1 MADGEA
7 DSNPRTLKL
16 EANQDA
22 GAGQS
27 LSDRYNATTGDKLSP
42 KDYAR
47 SQEDA
52 YYGKVSDAARNGHNL
67 GFDKS
72 TGKVFEYIE
81 KPASGGSSLSDFFD
95 DGSGDVGPGTSS
107 GKNYNT
113 SAALEAQSYFD
124 SWQSALRDMDRATAD
139 AKEAKGSGGA
149 AQSYMSSEAN
159 KTKEITRQYNDF
171 QDRANELYDLMDAE
185 QGFAMNADDQNA
197 QNAAARAKGYLLPG
211 EGLQY
216 TPYVMGGPL
225 SEILRPSLPDY
236 VRPDYRMNAA
246 VGLPGPE
253 GFDDPQYD
261 ENGMPMYAYG
271 TDWQPGMVPTAGL
284 PGQLPRIDY
293 PSWVGAAVDGI
304 IFNLRDGSGAND
316 GKPADWDSSRYGD
329 WNRIVQLAQYPAG
342 VPQAARTAL
351 YDYVQNSGA
360 KGDLSYALGLGAA
373 PSPSGNDYTT
383 PPLTPSEQLARDQF
397 EFQKTQ
403 AILKQIGGAV
413 GSTSSSVPRSSSTRS
428 LGGASGSGGNSG
440 GSGSDLEAQR
450 AADAQSLA
458 TYQAKRDID
467 LAYQQALNALQN
479 DPNNPELAYK
489 AAQLAETKRQFD
501 EQMAYNRERDA
512 KSLGLDTAKIIADY
526 SANPGDAVA
535 REYFLR
541 GQAQPVGN
549 AVNIFTGQP
558 TGQQMTLSEV
568 MRANA
573 PLVGQ
578 ALNNTLT
585 GQPVEA
591 QQRAA
596 QQEQPAP
603 EAPQN
608 DRTPAYAYGTGR
620 PEITPDGWTRAKQF
634 IAGDP
639 QVPGVENPEHIK
651 LRVRNG
657 EPEAK
662 VTPISR
668 LFNGRRGMPRFATG
682 TDPWAWQG
690 TDWNQADNFDAFG
703 NVNTDFGALY
713 NPDNLAQPQSGAY
726 QPSTAS
732 SPVYN
737 SSTGGSNIT
746 FGSGKDPYFVQTT
759 SGVPYNASMKAND
772 PFFGTPYQGMSPN
785 AVVTNANSPY
795 YGMTAQAAFDS
806 QAAHNAALMAY
817 NPASLDALGQ
827 VTGAAPAYLV
837 GPSADIPGLYD
848 ANGNPRNT
856 INVNNQAEAGIL
868 TGAQMQNGATQS
880 ANPGLPGYTRPA
892 DLPPLPGSNQMG
904 VTTSTDTTEG
914 GTQTDSVKPATNSAP
929 PAVTATGKGQVYS
942 YPGSTVTTE
951 QSDDFGNEVV
961 MSPGTFTKDGATW
974 QLQAGDYRRP
984 DGTWVRYDPVRKEYM
999 PIQPNYTP
1007 VTSEAEFWKLPP
1019 DVQQKIFTG
1028 QPTGYALLGNWRSGL
1043 LAGLQSQLGGNGP
1056 QPMSDT
1062 EFQNLPMD
1070 QVLQLLENPP
1080 QRTGSYQPSQYLTRQ
1095 DLGPT
1100 MGTTDG
1106 LLRLPMGGPTS
1117 SSIDY
1122 NSSLSQAQKD
1132 AIANMYVEE
1141 TPASNPGTLMK
1152 PWDELTTAIEEK
1164 PGAGW
1169 QIYTSTPIGYPAGAN
1184 PRAAGWSPTTIA
1196 IGPNGRAYQGQNGVW
1211 HQVGPWQTAFTGTAN
1226 PASPDTLSSW
1236 LAENGYR
1243 PDTTYSNPVAPTG
1256 PGQGDAPAPSPS
1268 NSTSGATTGTAQ
1280 GGTVTAPPTGVDF
1293 RDPATPP
1300 PGTTTGGTTGGATG
1314 GSTGVDRGGTT
1325 GGTTSGG
1332 TTTGGATGGSTQ
1344 GNALAQALA
1353 QLLGLSYG
1361 NGAYQNLPSLLFASG
1376 GDAGQYDTV
1385 SNQPIE
1391 VPGLG
1396 ISLPSASQMMNYDML
1411 QKLAQNGS
1419 FDLLNSLYTAG
1430 NVPLSI
1436 ILKMAEARA
1445 PRGSAYEPGLVST
1458 V

>member
-1 MADGEA
+1 MTTIGAKIASNSLLPPDVGGQFNQATWTAGAADALANGIIQQAIANGGNTSKIGMPASWPYGPIPAGAVRADG
-7 DSNPRTLKL
+7 TI
-16 EANQDA
+16 
-22 GAGQS
+22 
-27 LSDRYNATTGDKLSP
+27 SP
-42 KDYAR
+42 LLW
-47 SQEDA
+47 SQIQG
-52 YYGKVSDAARNGHNL
+52 YVNS
-67 GFDKS
+67 
-72 TGKVFEYIE
+72 
-81 KPASGGSSLSDFFD
+81 
-95 DGSGDVGPGTSS
+95 
-107 GKNYNT
+107 
-113 SAALEAQSYFD
+113 SAAQNDTDF
-124 SWQSALRDMDRATAD
+124 
-139 AKEAKGSGGA
+139 GGWLGVQYSQA
-149 AQSYMSSEAN
+149 A
-159 KTKEITRQYNDF
+159 
-171 QDRANELYDLMDAE
+171 
-185 QGFAMNADDQNA
+185 
-197 QNAAARAKGYLLPG
+197 PG
-211 EGLQY
+211 
-216 TPYVMGGPL
+216 
-225 SEILRPSLPDY
+225 
-236 VRPDYRMNAA
+236 
-246 VGLPGPE
+246 
-253 GFDDPQYD
+253 
-261 ENGMPMYAYG
+261 
-271 TDWQPGMVPTAGL
+271 
-284 PGQLPRIDY
+284 
-293 PSWVGAAVDGI
+293 GI
-304 IFNLRDGSGAND
+304 ID
-316 GKPADWDSSRYGD
+316 
-329 WNRIVQLAQYPAG
+329 Q
-342 VPQAARTAL
+342 
-351 YDYVQNSGA
+351 
-360 KGDLSYALGLGAA
+360 
-373 PSPSGNDYTT
+373 
-383 PPLTPSEQLARDQF
+383 PLTAAEQLARDKF
-397 EFQKTQ
+397 EFEKTQ
-403 AILKQIGGAV
+403 QILSLIGGAR
-413 GSTSSSVPRSSSTRS
+413 GSTSSGSGVRSSSSGGRSYSGGGGGGSSGRS
-428 LGGASGSGGNSG
+428 L
-440 GSGSDLEAQR
+440 EEQQ

-479 DPNNPELAYK
+479 DPNNPELAIRYQ
-489 AAQLAETKRQFD
+489 QLAETKRQFD
-501 EQMAYNRERDA
+501 EQMAYQRERDA

-608 DRTPAYAYGTGR
+608 DRTPTYAYGTDDRTLNPPTGPAVTPPMGTSLPPFNDR
-620 PEITPDGWTRAKQF
+620 DISPPPPIVPPSQPQPATQVPRYQAERGPQYSSSPNRPPEITPDGWTRSEQF

-639 QVPGVENPEHIK
+639 QIPGVENPEHIR

-662 VTPISR
+662 VTPLSR
-668 LFNGRRGMPRFATG
+668 MLFRPGVTLMAGEVPASSFGAAPRRKPRRTPMYADG

-703 NVNTDFGALY
+703 NANTDFGALY

-746 FGSGKDPYFVQTT
+746 FGNAKDPYAFQTT
-759 SGVPYNASMKAND
+759 SGVPYNTSMAAND

-1007 VTSEAEFWKLPP
+1007 ITSEAEFWKLPP

-1117 SSIDY
+1117 SPIDY
-1122 NSSLSQAQKD
+1122 NPSLSQTQKD
-1132 AIANMYVEE
+1132 IIANMVPQE
-1141 TPASNPGTLMK
+1141 TYNPNPGTVMK

-1164 PGAGW
+1164 PGPGW
-1169 QIYTSTPIGYPAGAN
+1169 QIYSTKFSYGN
-1184 PRAAGWSPTTIA
+1184 PVRTIA
-1196 IGPNGRAYQGQNGVW
+1196 IAPNGTAYIGSEGIWNRAGN
-1211 HQVGPWQTAFTGTAN
+1211 WQTAFTGTAN
-1226 PASPDTLSSW
+1226 PATPDTFSSF

-1243 PDTTYSNPVAPTG
+1243 PDTSYSNPVAPTG

-1268 NSTSGATTGTAQ
+1268 NSTSGASTGTAQ

-1293 RDPATPP
+1293 RDPAPPP

>member
-1 MADGEA
+1 MEKGVTTLGTKVASNSLLPLDVGGQFNQASWTAGAADALANGIIQQAIAYNGDTSKIGLPASWPYGPIPTGAVRADG
-7 DSNPRTLKL
+7 KI
-16 EANQDA
+16 
-22 GAGQS
+22 
-27 LSDRYNATTGDKLSP
+27 SP
-42 KDYAR
+42 LLW
-47 SQEDA
+47 SQIQG
-52 YYGKVSDAARNGHNL
+52 YVN
-67 GFDKS
+67 
-72 TGKVFEYIE
+72 
-81 KPASGGSSLSDFFD
+81 SS
-95 DGSGDVGPGTSS
+95 
-107 GKNYNT
+107 
-113 SAALEAQSYFD
+113 
-124 SWQSALRDMDRATAD
+124 
-139 AKEAKGSGGA
+139 A
-149 AQSYMSSEAN
+149 AQSD
-159 KTKEITRQYNDF
+159 TDFGGWLGVQY
-171 QDRANELYDLMDAE
+171 
-185 QGFAMNADDQNA
+185 
-197 QNAAARAKGYLLPG
+197 
-211 EGLQY
+211 
-216 TPYVMGGPL
+216 
-225 SEILRPSLPDY
+225 S
-236 VRPDYRMNAA
+236 
-246 VGLPGPE
+246 
-253 GFDDPQYD
+253 
-261 ENGMPMYAYG
+261 
-271 TDWQPGMVPTAGL
+271 
-284 PGQLPRIDY
+284 
-293 PSWVGAAVDGI
+293 
-304 IFNLRDGSGAND
+304 
-316 GKPADWDSSRYGD
+316 
-329 WNRIVQLAQYPAG
+329 
-342 VPQAARTAL
+342 QAAPGGIQDA
-351 YDYVQNSGA
+351 
-360 KGDLSYALGLGAA
+360 
-373 PSPSGNDYTT
+373 
-383 PPLTPSEQLARDQF
+383 PLTAAEQLARDQF

-440 GSGSDLEAQR
+440 SSGSDLEAQR

-489 AAQLAETKRQFD
+489 AAQLAEQKRQFD
-501 EQMAYNRERDA
+501 EQMAYQRQRDD
-512 KSLGLDTAKIIADY
+512 KTLGIDRAKIIADY

-535 REYFLR
+535 REYFFR

-549 AVNIFTGQP
+549 AVNIFSGQP
-558 TGQQMTLSEV
+558 TGQQMTFSQ
-568 MRANA
+568 MMQANA
-573 PLVGQ
+573 PAVGG
-578 ALNNTLT
+578 ALNGALT

-591 QQRAA
+591 QQNTTDTN
-596 QQEQPAP
+596 Q
-603 EAPQN
+603 
-608 DRTPAYAYGTGR
+608 TPAYARGT
-620 PEITPDGWTRAKQF
+620 EITPDGWTRANKF
-634 IAGDP
+634 ITGDHP
-639 QVPGVENPEHIK
+639 MGMPNPE
-651 LRVRNG
+651 LNQVRVRNG
-657 EPEAK
+657 RAETK
-662 VTPISR
+662 VTPLSKMMRGHSR
-668 LFNGRRGMPRFATG
+668 MPMYADG

-726 QPSTAS
+726 QPSTAT

-737 SSTGGSNIT
+737 GSTGGSNIT
-746 FGSGKDPYFVQTT
+746 FGNPKDPYAVQTT
-759 SGVPYNASMKAND
+759 SGVPYNTSMAAAD
-772 PFFGTPYQGMSPN
+772 PFFGTGFQGMDPN
-785 AVVTNANSPY
+785 AVVTNGNSQY
-795 YGMTAQAAFDS
+795 YGMTAQQAFD
-806 QAAHNAALMAY
+806 AMNAHNAALMAY

-1293 RDPATPP
+1293 RDPAPPP

-1361 NGAYQNLPSLLFASG
+1361 SDAYQNLPSLLFANG

-1385 SNQPIE
+1385 SNQPVE

-1396 ISLPSASQMMNYDML
+1396 ISLPGASQMMNYDML
-1411 QKLAQNGS
+1411 QKLIQNGS

-1430 NVPLSI
+1430 NLPLSM

>member
-1 MADGEA
+1 MEPTEVTTIGAKIASNSLLPPDVGGQFNQAAWTAGAADALANGIIQQAIANGGNTSKIGMPASWPYGPIPAGAVRADG
-7 DSNPRTLKL
+7 TI
-16 EANQDA
+16 
-22 GAGQS
+22 
-27 LSDRYNATTGDKLSP
+27 SP
-42 KDYAR
+42 LLW
-47 SQEDA
+47 SQIQG
-52 YYGKVSDAARNGHNL
+52 YVN
-67 GFDKS
+67 
-72 TGKVFEYIE
+72 
-81 KPASGGSSLSDFFD
+81 SS
-95 DGSGDVGPGTSS
+95 V
-107 GKNYNT
+107 
-113 SAALEAQSYFD
+113 
-124 SWQSALRDMDRATAD
+124 
-139 AKEAKGSGGA
+139 
-149 AQSYMSSEAN
+149 
-159 KTKEITRQYNDF
+159 
-171 QDRANELYDLMDAE
+171 
-185 QGFAMNADDQNA
+185 A
-197 QNAAARAKGYLLPG
+197 QNDTDFGGWLGVQYSQAAPG
-211 EGLQY
+211 
-216 TPYVMGGPL
+216 
-225 SEILRPSLPDY
+225 
-236 VRPDYRMNAA
+236 
-246 VGLPGPE
+246 
-253 GFDDPQYD
+253 
-261 ENGMPMYAYG
+261 
-271 TDWQPGMVPTAGL
+271 
-284 PGQLPRIDY
+284 
-293 PSWVGAAVDGI
+293 GI
-304 IFNLRDGSGAND
+304 ID
-316 GKPADWDSSRYGD
+316 
-329 WNRIVQLAQYPAG
+329 Q
-342 VPQAARTAL
+342 
-351 YDYVQNSGA
+351 
-360 KGDLSYALGLGAA
+360 
-373 PSPSGNDYTT
+373 
-383 PPLTPSEQLARDQF
+383 PLTAAEQLARDKF
-397 EFQKTQ
+397 EFEKTQ
-403 AILKQIGGAV
+403 QILSLIGGAR
-413 GSTSSSVPRSSSTRS
+413 GST
-428 LGGASGSGGNSG
+428 SG
-440 GSGSDLEAQR
+440 GSGVRSSSSGGRSYSGGGGGGSSGRSLEEQQ

-479 DPNNPELAYK
+479 DPNNPELAIRYQ
-489 AAQLAETKRQFD
+489 QLAETKRQFD
-501 EQMAYNRERDA
+501 EQMAYQRERDA

-662 VTPISR
+662 VTPISQ

-746 FGSGKDPYFVQTT
+746 FGSGKDPYAVQTN
-759 SGVPYNASMKAND
+759 SGVPYNTSMAAND
-772 PFFGTPYQGMSPN
+772 PFFGTAYQGMDPN

-806 QAAHNAALMAY
+806 QAAHNAALTAY

-880 ANPGLPGYTRPA
+880 ANPGLPGYARPA

-942 YPGSTVTTE
+942 YPCSTVTTE

-1007 VTSEAEFWKLPP
+1007 ITSEAEFWKLPP

-1117 SSIDY
+1117 SPIDY
-1122 NSSLSQAQKD
+1122 NPSLSQAQKD
-1132 AIANMYVEE
+1132 IIANMVPQE
-1141 TPASNPGTLMK
+1141 TYNPNPGTVMK

-1164 PGAGW
+1164 PGPGW
-1169 QIYTSTPIGYPAGAN
+1169 QIYSTKFSYGN
-1184 PRAAGWSPTTIA
+1184 PVRTIA
-1196 IGPNGRAYQGQNGVW
+1196 IAPNGTAYIGSEGIWNR
-1211 HQVGPWQTAFTGTAN
+1211 VGNWQTAFTGTAN
-1226 PASPDTLSSW
+1226 PATPDTFSSF

-1243 PDTTYSNPVAPTG
+1243 PDTSYSNPVAPTG

-1344 GNALAQALA
+1344 GNALTQALA